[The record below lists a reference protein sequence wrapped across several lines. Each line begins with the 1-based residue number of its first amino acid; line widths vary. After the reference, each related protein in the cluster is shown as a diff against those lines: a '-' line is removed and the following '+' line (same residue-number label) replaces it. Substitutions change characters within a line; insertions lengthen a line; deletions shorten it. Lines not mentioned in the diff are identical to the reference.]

1 MAREVLC
8 CLFSGAQECL
18 DTGCRQVPTA
28 DSALSSATA
37 LQRDAMRL
45 ALDDFVAVL
54 KQQAAVPAAPAWGG
68 STTGSLSPTA
78 GYTPRQGAPFMTVA
92 LAAGIPREP
101 QKLPRRPCAWRDSLR
116 MTAVC
121 NAASTTWSICS
132 ASMHCS
138 CMYDDVGLL
147 QVGSWSLMR
156 TKCRW

>member
-45 ALDDFVAVL
+45 ALDDFVATL
-54 KQQAAVPAAPAWGG
+54 KQQAAVPAAPVWGG

-92 LAAGIPREP
+92 LAAGINPRAPEIAA
-101 QKLPRRPCAWRDSLR
+101 QAMCMAGLPGDDRR
-116 MTAVC
+116 VQ
-121 NAASTTWSICS
+121 CS
-132 ASMHCS
+132 
-138 CMYDDVGLL
+138 
-147 QVGSWSLMR
+147 
-156 TKCRW
+156 

>member
-8 CLFSGAQECL
+8 CLISGAQECL

-45 ALDDFVAVL
+45 ALDDFVAIL

-78 GYTPRQGAPFMTVA
+78 GYTPRQGAPFMTIA
-92 LAAGIPREP
+92 LAAGIHSRAPEVAA
-101 QKLPRRPCAWRDSLR
+101 QAMCMVGLPADDRHVQRSF
-116 MTAVC
+116 
-121 NAASTTWSICS
+121 NNFWSIRS

-138 CMYDDVGLL
+138 CMCDDVG
-147 QVGSWSLMR
+147 
-156 TKCRW
+156 CFRWEAGA